1 MHRHTTE
8 QNRHGLLLQC
18 HLRLSLGKA
27 AGSLRKRAHSSG
39 QRHLGQDHARERDDM
54 DLKKCEVPCREVC
67 RWRHAVE
74 ESRELH
80 VLLADSGHLAVV
92 VVVVCLE
99 RAAGMAMNVVLTHLG
114 QGAEC

>member
-54 DLKKCEVPCREVC
+54 DLKSARCRAGKSADGGM
-67 RWRHAVE
+67 RWKRA
-74 ESRELH
+74 ESSMCFWPTLGTWP
-80 VLLADSGHLAVV
+80 LLSSSL
-92 VVVVCLE
+92 CLE